1 MTKAEIME
9 ILGRRDGAADV
20 MDTAQV
26 AQVLGIT
33 DRMVRIYARQ
43 GRLEGRK
50 DRSGHCIY
58 TLEAVAGF
66 VMENHHF
73 LASPESTEAAR
84 LARLARRTREKMVIG
99 AIAET
104 TRKELEG
111 KRRRT
116 DDGTEEKRIM
126 DELDY
131 SGMSDEE
138 AETRREA
145 ARIVVYEL
153 DLKEVEAFITH
164 CEKNYK

>member
-58 TLEAVAGF
+58 TLEDVARF
-66 VMENHHF
+66 IMENHHF
-73 LASPESTEAAR
+73 LISPESRKAAR
-84 LARLARRTREKMVIG
+84 LAMLARRTREKMVIG
-99 AIAET
+99 AVAET
-104 TRKELEG
+104 TRKEIDET
-111 KRRRT
+111 RRQT
-116 DDGTEEKRIM
+116 DEETEKEKIM

-138 AETRREA
+138 AEARREA
-145 ARIVVYEL
+145 ARIIVYEW
-153 DLKEVEAFITH
+153 DLKKVKDFIRL
-164 CEKNYK
+164 CAKIR

>member
-1 MTKAEIME
+1 MMTKAEIME

-99 AIAET
+99 AIVET
-104 TRKELEG
+104 TRKELEE

-116 DDGTEEKRIM
+116 EEERII

-145 ARIVVYEL
+145 ARIIVCEWEL
-153 DLKEVEAFITH
+153 KKVEEFIKLWDKTR
-164 CEKNYK
+164 